1 MPYFD
6 QHLHS
11 WNSFDSQANPIDNC
25 VAAVY
30 SGLRG
35 ITFTEHF
42 DTHPEDWK
50 TCRYDEDRIKQHMS
64 VLRERF
70 GDRLFV
76 GKGIEVCYQ
85 PHLMDGIES
94 FLESTSFD
102 MVMLSV
108 HWAAG
113 RPIHEEAG
121 WKGNWRS
128 RTREYLNTVL
138 EAVKMCQQLHESGQR
153 PFDVL
158 GHLDL
163 AKRYSARYCGMYD
176 IEAGEKI
183 VDEIL
188 EACIAADLAIE
199 VNTST
204 LRTGLDEPMPGQWV
218 FEKYARMGGRRVT
231 LGSDAHSPEDIGAN
245 FTDAARMLSVAGFTH
260 YTVFRERRPSLEPL
274 QSSAR
279 TTAS

>member
-1 MPYFD
+1 MSYYD

-11 WNSFDSQANPIDNC
+11 WNSFDSETNPIDNC

-30 SGLRG
+30 SGLKG

-42 DTHPEDWK
+42 DTHPEDWR
-50 TCRYDEDRIKQHMS
+50 TCRYDEDHIIQNIG

-70 GDRLFV
+70 SDRLFV

-85 PHLMDGIES
+85 PHLMDGIEK
-94 FLESTSFD
+94 FLESASFD

-113 RPIHEEAG
+113 RPIHEEEG
-121 WKGNWRS
+121 WKGNWRV

-138 EAVKMCQQLHESGQR
+138 EAVKMCERMASAGNC

-163 AKRYSARYCGMYD
+163 AKRYSARFCGVYD

-183 VDEIL
+183 IDEIL

-218 FEKYARMGGRRVT
+218 FEKYARLGGRRVT
-231 LGSDAHSPEDIGAN
+231 LGSDAHVPEHIGAN
-245 FTDAARMLSVAGFTH
+245 FKEAVSVLSAAGFTH
-260 YTVFRERRPSLEPL
+260 YTVFRERDPSLEPL
-274 QSSAR
+274 QTSAKSA
-279 TTAS
+279 AS